1 MYTSN
6 IFDADA
12 RSAATDGATPD
23 QRHRAVRWVD
33 DNVSRT
39 TDHNFDRA
47 YGKRL
52 REIIAEEAAVKLP
65 GAELVIDGG
74 WTAQ

>member
-52 REIIAEEAAVKLP
+52 REIIAEDAA
-65 GAELVIDGG
+65 A
-74 WTAQ
+74 AR